1 MTTRARSCSA
11 AVLLLWAGALVLV
24 QCHQKDEASGQ
35 TPSPTATST
44 VPAPWASLDVGAFA
58 EAEIKIEHLRKQ
70 SEVDWAA
77 IRRELDLT
85 LPVVQFMDRHKAL
98 SYDAEMASAF
108 AKCQRG
114 ERPKVHQ
121 QAIAKGL
128 QHVAVLGIQHELS
141 LLSGADGAAKATGVK
156 RIRAL
161 ASGIRP
167 TFVRRDK
174 DYFDSQPTLA
184 KGLDEALDGVRDAVQ
199 SKEPPLAATTA
210 LTDSITRT
218 YALSVLYE
226 IEQVEKLRQK
236 DLDACEVKR
245 TEAVIFYRIIG
256 ESISKRQPR
265 AHATILAMLQASPDQ
280 MNASMLKAELQ
291 KGLPRIDLP

>member
-1 MTTRARSCSA
+1 M
-11 AVLLLWAGALVLV
+11 VWAGALVVLA
-24 QCHQKDEASGQ
+24 CEQKDEASGGA
-35 TPSPTATST
+35 PSPTTTATS
-44 VPAPWASLDVGAFA
+44 VASASWASLDLSAFA
-58 EAEIKIEHLRKQ
+58 EAEVKIEHLRKQ

-77 IRRELDLT
+77 IRKQLDTT
-85 LPVVQFMDRHKAL
+85 LPVVRFMDRHKAL
-98 SYDAEMASAF
+98 SYEAEMASAF
-108 AKCQRG
+108 AKCKRN

-141 LLSGADGAAKATGVK
+141 LLSGADEAGKTTGVK

-161 ASGIRP
+161 AGGIRP

-174 DYFDSQPTLA
+174 DYFDNQPTLA

-199 SKEPPLAATTA
+199 SKQPPLAAATA

-256 ESISKRQPR
+256 EGISKRQPR
-265 AHATILAMLQASPDQ
+265 AHATILAMLQATPDQ

-291 KGLPRIDLP
+291 KGLPRISFP